1 MIVRAINAI
10 VIHCA
15 ATPNGAPYPVAQIDR
30 DHQARGFHR
39 QAHWLKQ
46 WNPHLPAIG
55 YHYYIGTDGLR
66 SNGRHLEEIGAHVQ
80 GSNARSI
87 GICMAGT
94 DRFTAMQWMALKA
107 LVMEVARHLSDGRVQ
122 QPYPMINA
130 DQVTAALSVMGVRL
144 LGHRDFSPDL
154 DGDGI
159 IERHEWMKYCPG
171 FDVETWK
178 RSGFTAQP
186 AHLC

>member
-1 MIVRAINAI
+1 MIARAITDI

-15 ATPNGAPYPVAQIDR
+15 ATPNGRPYTAAQIDR
-30 DHQARGFHR
+30 DHAARGFKR
-39 QAHWLKQ
+39 APMWVKQ
-46 WNPHLPAIG
+46 FSPTLGAIG

-94 DRFTAMQWMALKA
+94 DRFTGMQWMALKA
-107 LVMEVARHLSDGRVQ
+107 LVMELARNLGEGRLQ
-122 QPYPMINA
+122 QPYPMQTA
-130 DQVTAALSVMGVRL
+130 EQVTAGLAVMGVKL

-159 IERHEWMKYCPG
+159 IERNEWIKTCPG
-171 FDVETWK
+171 FEVETWK
-178 RSGFTAQP
+178 RTGFTAQP